1 MGAYLLDWF
10 QMFFRWFHVIAGV
23 AWIGASF
30 YFVWLDM
37 SLREP
42 PDWKKKK
49 GISGDLWAVHGGGF
63 YEIAKYKLE
72 PESMPTTLHWFKW
85 EAYTTWLTGM
95 AMLSFVYYFNAT
107 AYLIDPSKVAFGSST
122 VAIATSLLFLFGN
135 YFIYEAIVRSRLG
148 KNAAIF
154 SFLIFFL
161 MVVDA
166 WLAYQLFSDR
176 AAFIHVGAILGTIMV
191 GNVFF
196 GIMPAQRALVQ
207 CVRDGIKPGKEVADL
222 ALMAK
227 NRSLMNN
234 YFTLPLIFTMISN
247 HYPMTYS
254 HEHGWLVLV
263 FVGIITAI
271 ARHYFNLK
279 HRGIK
284 SPRYL
289 VIPAI
294 LTVLLIIW
302 MRPEPIEPLPATST
316 ASSSPSAQTANSA
329 NETADSVASPTTSVN
344 PPSTVD
350 STSEGAAQTDKNTA
364 NGATVAATAAATE
377 GAQAVSASASQ
388 DDAIMTI
395 VHTRCS
401 TCHAAQPTQA
411 GFNAPPAGIILNS
424 PEDLKM
430 HQAKI
435 VTAVQSKYMP
445 LGNLTKITD
454 EERAQLIS
462 YVSGL

>member
-10 QMFFRWFHVIAGV
+10 QLFFRWFHVIAGV

-30 YFVWLDM
+30 YFVWLDL

-42 PDWKKKK
+42 PEWKKNK

-95 AMLSFVYYFNAT
+95 AMLFFVYYINAT
-107 AYLIDPSKVAFGSST
+107 AYLIDPNKVAFSSSV
-122 VAIATSLLFLFGN
+122 VAVATSLMFLFGN

-154 SFLIFFL
+154 STLIFIL
-161 MVVDA
+161 MILDS

-176 AAFIHVGAILGTIMV
+176 AAYIHVGAVLGTIMA

-207 CVRDGIKPGKEVADL
+207 CVRDGVKPGKEVAEL

-234 YFTLPLIFTMISN
+234 YFTLPLIFIMISN

-254 HEHGWLVLV
+254 HKHGWLVLV
-263 FVGIITAI
+263 FIGIITATV
-271 ARHYFNLK
+271 RHYFNLK
-279 HRGIK
+279 HRGFK
-284 SPRYL
+284 RPRYL
-289 VIPAI
+289 VIPAL
-294 LTVLLIIW
+294 LTLLLIIW
-302 MRPEPIEPLPATST
+302 MRPEPIKPA
-316 ASSSPSAQTANSA
+316 
-329 NETADSVASPTTSVN
+329 
-344 PPSTVD
+344 
-350 STSEGAAQTDKNTA
+350 AAQP
-364 NGATVAATAAATE
+364 VS
-377 GAQAVSASASQ
+377 AQAVSAPATSSSDNGNAAAHGAMTAASAATAATTTSASG
-388 DDAIMTI
+388 DDGVMSI

-411 GFNAPPAGIILNS
+411 GFSSPPLGVILQT
-424 PEDLKM
+424 PDDLKA
-430 HQAKI
+430 HKAKI
-435 VTAVQSKYMP
+435 IPFVQGKTMP
-445 LGNLTKITD
+445 LGNLTNMTD
-454 EERAQLIS
+454 EEREQLIS